1 MQSFALLLNDHLS
14 SQASVS
20 FFAGIFSW
28 CWYDSVERGGV
39 ARQRVSTLQMPCD
52 GSKLPWNNPLVAVF
66 LAEVLYCTKKEAS
79 LTGAD
84 AA

>member
-1 MQSFALLLNDHLS
+1 
-14 SQASVS
+14 
-20 FFAGIFSW
+20 
-28 CWYDSVERGGV
+28 
-39 ARQRVSTLQMPCD
+39 MPCD
-52 GSKLPWNNPLVAVF
+52 GSKLPCNNPLVAVF